1 MVLITNFL
9 KSTFYNISKG
19 MHLVLFYMKFFTEE
33 GSIVLNYKSTVVLTK
48 LKMYL

>member
-33 GSIVLNYKSTVVLTK
+33 GNLFESGLLSILI
-48 LKMYL
+48 